1 LLCARNDGELMKS
14 ILIDHHQFEI
24 IGELYDAKATSMD
37 FLDLLDDGGWL
48 IACLLSRFWSSLTK
62 RNVLFSFSP
71 FLSWFSVKLFL
82 KQKKL
87 SRFIFFLASHGHLDD
102 DGRGWI
108 CTHGC
113 NLNKLNS
120 TCIKMSILKD
130 FAESIDSRHQLYLLD
145 CCHAGSLLVSSRGK
159 KSTSLVSSSSSQ
171 YARAMLHSP
180 TISGLTAVTK
190 NQEALEEGG
199 HGMFT
204 RSFVEALQEGV
215 GVGVFHRQKRN
226 YVTTTELFSYVQRS
240 VLELAKTK
248 GREQTPRFEQLLI
261 KHKNDSCN
269 GQMLF
274 FDWHA
279 HAAAAAVSGG
289 EGGGGAEEEEQ
300 QHGVASEHFRQ
311 FQTFS
316 ATQEKLLKRKSFSDS
331 HMNSRRHRRSNT
343 IQ

>member
-1 LLCARNDGELMKS
+1 
-14 ILIDHHQFEI
+14 
-24 IGELYDAKATSMD
+24 
-37 FLDLLDDGGWL
+37 
-48 IACLLSRFWSSLTK
+48 
-62 RNVLFSFSP
+62 
-71 FLSWFSVKLFL
+71 
-82 KQKKL
+82 
-87 SRFIFFLASHGHLDD
+87 
-102 DGRGWI
+102 
-108 CTHGC
+108 
-113 NLNKLNS
+113 
-120 TCIKMSILKD
+120 MSILKD

-159 KSTSLVSSSSSQ
+159 NSSTSLVSSSSSQ

-289 EGGGGAEEEEQ
+289 ERGGGAEEEEQ
-300 QHGVASEHFRQ
+300 QHKIHQ

-316 ATQEKLLKRKSFSDS
+316 ATSTQEKLLKQKSFSDS

>member
-1 LLCARNDGELMKS
+1 
-14 ILIDHHQFEI
+14 
-24 IGELYDAKATSMD
+24 
-37 FLDLLDDGGWL
+37 
-48 IACLLSRFWSSLTK
+48 
-62 RNVLFSFSP
+62 
-71 FLSWFSVKLFL
+71 
-82 KQKKL
+82 
-87 SRFIFFLASHGHLDD
+87 
-102 DGRGWI
+102 
-108 CTHGC
+108 
-113 NLNKLNS
+113 
-120 TCIKMSILKD
+120 
-130 FAESIDSRHQLYLLD
+130 
-145 CCHAGSLLVSSRGK
+145 
-159 KSTSLVSSSSSQ
+159 
-171 YARAMLHSP
+171 MLQSP

-215 GVGVFHRQKRN
+215 GVGVFHRQERN

-240 VLELAKTK
+240 VLEMAKTK

-279 HAAAAAVSGG
+279 AHAAAAATVLPVSGG
-289 EGGGGAEEEEQ
+289 EGGGGAEEEEEQ
-300 QHGVASEHFRQ
+300 QVANENFRQ

-316 ATQEKLLKRKSFSDS
+316 ATHSTARNMKTGMEKLLKRKSFSDS
-331 HMNSRRHRRSNT
+331 RRHRRSKT